1 MIPHLNS
8 EHESL
13 SHYVYT
19 LREKDFPGRF
29 GVKKNKCLG
38 LKGIRRINNDM
49 ELYMQQTTNKYMQ
62 QTTIPSKG
70 INAV

>member
-13 SHYVYT
+13 SHYVHT

-29 GVKKNKCLG
+29 GVKKNKCLA

-49 ELYMQQTTNKYMQ
+49 EHKYM
-62 QTTIPSKG
+62 
-70 INAV
+70 

>member
-29 GVKKNKCLG
+29 GVKKNKCLA

-49 ELYMQQTTNKYMQ
+49 EHKYMQ